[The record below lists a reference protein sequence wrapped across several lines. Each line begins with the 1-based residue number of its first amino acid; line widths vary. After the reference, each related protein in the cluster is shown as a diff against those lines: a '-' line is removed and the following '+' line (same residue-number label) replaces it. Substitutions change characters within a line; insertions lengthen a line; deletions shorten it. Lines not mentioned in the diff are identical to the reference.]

1 MPESVN
7 SKSFGLKPIKG
18 ANPWSKAA
26 EDRRRK
32 ERKLTP
38 EQRQQIKQAK
48 KEKWE
53 AGAPAREE
61 RKAAFK
67 QMLLD
72 QQAAVKAMTPDE
84 RKDYYAKKGAKAAAT
99 LKANKAKQQAGLVFP
114 VRKIAHNMRKEFG
127 YIKFTDQ
134 SAVFMAAMLEYMTA
148 EILELAG
155 NVAEQAK
162 KKRIVPRHLMLAVRA
177 DEEIEKV
184 IGKHN
189 VVLPGVGCE
198 VKVNHCL
205 VQKSASSM
213 SVAYWDKHANT
224 EGDFHDKPNK
234 HQVKEEK

>member
-1 MPESVN
+1 
-7 SKSFGLKPIKG
+7 
-18 ANPWSKAA
+18 
-26 EDRRRK
+26 
-32 ERKLTP
+32 
-38 EQRQQIKQAK
+38 
-48 KEKWE
+48 
-53 AGAPAREE
+53 
-61 RKAAFK
+61 
-67 QMLLD
+67 
-72 QQAAVKAMTPDE
+72 MTPDE

-99 LKANKAKQQAGLVFP
+99 LKPTRPSSRRAWSSPCARSPTTCAKS
-114 VRKIAHNMRKEFG
+114 
-127 YIKFTDQ
+127 
-134 SAVFMAAMLEYMTA
+134 SATSSSPTNRPFSWPAMLEYMTA